1 MKKSKYLIPAV
12 LIVTFL
18 FLWNCSLF
26 HKSSDEIQTSPA
38 SAPTGDLIPPQ
49 TESEENVQT
58 VMEEKDQKSEDS
70 LPEEGAPVEEK
81 ADPFVM
87 LEEALDAYQDS
98 RLAWEKGDF
107 DTALQALDE
116 AYSLLL
122 KLDLPSDSSLIQQK
136 NELRLLI
143 AQRIQ
148 EIYASQLT
156 TVWNNHQT
164 IPIVEN
170 ESIENVKYEIKEFQT
185 RERKLFEEAYKRSG
199 RYQQMIVEELR
210 KAGLPEELSW
220 MPLIESWFKVK
231 AYSRAAALGL
241 WQFIASTGYRFGLNR
256 DRFIDERMDPR
267 KSTQA
272 AAKYLNE
279 LHSHFGDWTTALA
292 AYNCGEFKV
301 KRILRTQRPN
311 YLDNFWDLHR
321 ILPKETARF
330 VPRFI
335 ATLLI
340 IRNPEKYGFNLPN
353 PDPPL
358 QFETISMNS
367 PVKISALSEALGLK
381 EEELNSLN
389 PELRRQSTPNY
400 EYTLKIPPGYR
411 ERVLIALN
419 SLPTWIPPETTYV
432 LHYVRRGDTLSGIAR
447 RYRTS
452 ISSIARLNRL
462 RRINLITPGQRLR
475 IPTRATRINVS
486 PRPVRK
492 LIKEGKKPIYVVRRG
507 DSLYKIANSFKTT
520 VEKIK
525 RDNNIQSD
533 ILNVGQKLVIQTEK
547 PEGATAYT
555 VKSGDTPLEIARK
568 YGMDLTTLLDING
581 LSYRSKIYPGQELWI
596 ISKNSK

>member
-12 LIVTFL
+12 LIVFFL
-18 FLWNCSLF
+18 FLWNCSLS
-26 HKSSDEIQTSPA
+26 HKSEIQTSPA
-38 SAPTGDLIPPQ
+38 SSPRGDLIPPQ
-49 TESEENVQT
+49 PESEEDVQT
-58 VMEEKDQKSEDS
+58 VTEEKDQKNEDS
-70 LPEEGAPVEEK
+70 LPEEGVPVEEK
-81 ADPFVM
+81 IDPFVM

-164 IPIVEN
+164 IPIAEN
-170 ESIENVKYEIKEFQT
+170 ESIEDVKYEIKEFQT
-185 RERKLFEEAYKRSG
+185 RERKFFEEAYKRSG
-199 RYQQMIVEELR
+199 RYHQMIVEELR
-210 KAGLPEELSW
+210 KVGLPEELSW

-241 WQFIASTGYRFGLNR
+241 WQFIASTGYRFGLKR

-292 AYNCGEFKV
+292 GYNCGEFKV

-321 ILPKETARF
+321 MLPKETARF

-340 IRNPEKYGFNLPN
+340 IRNPEKYGFNLPE
-353 PDPPL
+353 PDLPI

-367 PVKISALSEALGLK
+367 PVKISALSKALGLK

-400 EYTLKIPPGYR
+400 EYTLKIPPGCR

-432 LHYVRRGDTLSGIAR
+432 LHYVRRGETLSEIAR

-462 RRINLITPGQRLR
+462 RRINFITPGQRLR

-492 LIKEGKKPIYVVRRG
+492 LIREGEKPIYVVKRG

-533 ILNVGQKLVIQTEK
+533 ILNVGQKLVIQTEM
-547 PEGATAYT
+547 PTGATTYT

-596 ISKNSK
+596 ISKNNK